1 MDHSSAADT
10 ESDAA
15 PGPGRSPRDARV
27 DRLLTRAAA
36 GDEQA
41 FAGVYDA
48 LASPVMGLAC
58 RVLRDEA
65 QAEEVTQDVM
75 VEVWRTADRFRPE
88 RGGARNWV
96 LTLAHRRAVDR
107 VRSVSA
113 GRARE
118 LRTGVRDQDRPF
130 DSVAE
135 EVEER
140 EEQRVVFRCLA
151 ELSGQLRLPLVL
163 AYYEGLTYAE
173 VADSLAVPA
182 GTVKSRM
189 RQGLRRLRECLETG
203 S

>member
-1 MDHSSAADT
+1 MDDGAGTGA
-10 ESDAA
+10 
-15 PGPGRSPRDARV
+15 GRSSGESRV
-27 DRLLTRAAA
+27 DELLTRAAA

-48 LASPVMGLAC
+48 LAPSVMGLVF

-88 RGGARNWV
+88 RGAARNWV
-96 LTLAHRRAVDR
+96 LTVAHRRAVDR
-107 VRSVSA
+107 VRSVVS

-118 LRTGVRDQDRPF
+118 LRTGSAELDRPF
-130 DSVAE
+130 DAVAE

-140 EEQRVVFRCLA
+140 EEHRTVFRCLA
-151 ELSGQLRLPLVL
+151 ELSRKLRLPLVL

-173 VADSLAVPA
+173 VADSLATPA
-182 GTVKSRM
+182 GTIKSRM
-189 RQGLRRLRECLETG
+189 REGLRRLRECVETG